1 MLLGKSPSSYV
12 SLKAIETVILL
23 VLALVQKLYGLEIDL
38 GSSNTASISWTVKN
52 RDFEV
57 RTVRK

>member
-38 GSSNTASISWTVKN
+38 GSSNAASISWTVKN